1 MCGTQSGPIRFSPGK
16 KPKNPWETPSGRHH
30 GNVAAGRDLSFEGGK
45 IRRANF
51 VCPASLFLPSAGRA
65 DTPLRPPRW
74 CIGSRSPTDRTMASE
89 AVGPGSIPGGT
100 TTSRRK
106 RRDPSME
113 QGAGAAGGPRS
124 ARLHP
129 LFARKV
135 PWPARKH
142 GQSLPTALKAGGFLL
157 PPLRPAFLTFQPI
170 RKNLYPCPSVL
181 KPLPGRHLN

>member
-106 RRDPSME
+106 KRRASSME
-113 QGAGAAGGPRS
+113 QRARAAGGPRAAPLQPFS
-124 ARLHP
+124 ARVSCLIARLLYFP
-129 LFARKV
+129 LQPPPR
-135 PWPARKH
+135 
-142 GQSLPTALKAGGFLL
+142 ALMRRTVAMN
-157 PPLRPAFLTFQPI
+157 RWAEIWAFW
-170 RKNLYPCPSVL
+170 RSSCRRVRSAS
-181 KPLPGRHLN
+181 R